1 MSLDE
6 FIEKTPATLDK
17 NDSLINYVRLLK
29 KTGNDKVVILENKRI
44 NEKYVKNIAGVVSSR
59 DVVGKIA
66 TERLRLSSPGRL
78 RVSGFM
84 SIQPLIARL
93 DTPLSDIVKTM
104 ASKSI
109 GILPIVG
116 NEGLEGAIYRWSL
129 LKLAE
134 SITDPV
140 SKIVKKDYLKIRVD
154 DSLLM
159 LRQGMLNRDE
169 SFAVVVGEDGKP
181 IGYIT
186 IMDLAYAFTTFIENI
201 PEKHRKER
209 IEELVVRDYYKR
221 NLPVVSEEAEIYK
234 AARILYGEK
243 TRGVLV
249 LNNEGKV
256 SGVVREHDLIGYLAL
271 TILGIT
277 R

>member
-29 KTGNDKVVILENKRI
+29 KTGNDKAIILENKRV

-59 DVVGKIA
+59 DIVGKIA

-129 LKLAE
+129 LKLTE

-234 AARILYGEK
+234 AARILYEEK

>member
-29 KTGNDKVVILENKRI
+29 KTGNDKAIILENKRV

-66 TERLRLSSPGRL
+66 TERLRLSSLGRL

-84 SIQPLIARL
+84 SMQPLIARL

-169 SFAVVVGEDGKP
+169 SFAVVVDEDGKP

-221 NLPVVSEEAEIYK
+221 NLPVVNREAEIYK
-234 AARILYGEK
+234 VARILYEEK